1 MRISD
6 GSSDVCSSDLLR
18 LAQLHPP
25 ELLGGIGDAAELLI
39 AAITRDAVIVITGDF
54 DCDGA
59 TGTAV
64 AVRGLRLLGAR
75 QVRYR
80 VPNRSTHGYGLSP
93 ALVHDIAAL
102 SPDVVVTVASGI
114 ACVSGVAAAKARGW
128 QGNVTER
135 KS

>member
-39 AAITRDAVIVITGDF
+39 AAITRDAVLVITGDF

-59 TGTAV
+59 TGPAV
-64 AVRGLRLLGAR
+64 AVRGLRSLGAR

-80 VPNRSTHGYGLSP
+80 APNPDRKTVVEGMRVSVREDLGWRRISKQYTHL
-93 ALVHDIAAL
+93 H
-102 SPDVVVTVASGI
+102 
-114 ACVSGVAAAKARGW
+114 
-128 QGNVTER
+128 E
-135 KS
+135 